1 MSRSRMVWVVTLA
14 GASLV
19 WSGLRA
25 QAPPA
30 QPALNVFLD
39 CQTFFCDF
47 DHIRR
52 EIAFVNWV
60 RDRQDAQVHI
70 LGTGQHTGGGGQEY
84 TFTFIGLKDFAGHAD
99 TLRLVTRNT
108 DTAAEIRDAQVQIL
122 KLGLMRYVAATP
134 VRDRLR
140 ISYTPEAGPA
150 GQPAASGAARDPW
163 KLWVFSANLNANLQ
177 GEQQQNFQFL
187 FGSLSAN
194 RTADD
199 LKLNFRISGSYQRSE
214 QQLTSG
220 SFINTSKSYSAS
232 QSAVFSLGPKWSF
245 GVRSAQNSSTFLN
258 QALAIRVGPAL
269 EYDVFPYSESTRRQL
284 TVRYSPEV
292 SRFDYEE
299 ATIFDKTSETLS
311 GQRLNVSLRVLQP
324 WGQIQASLDALQYFH
339 DLSKHRV
346 SLFGAVELRLV
357 RGLNFNI
364 GGDVARTKDQLYLP
378 KAGLT
383 DEEILVRRRQLGTS
397 FQYFTFIGLSFRFG
411 SKFANVVNS
420 RMPGLDGDGGFS
432 FSFSF

>member
-1 MSRSRMVWVVTLA
+1 
-14 GASLV
+14 
-19 WSGLRA
+19 
-25 QAPPA
+25 
-30 QPALNVFLD
+30 VFLD
-39 CQTFFCDF
+39 CQTLFCDF

-60 RDRQDAQVHI
+60 RDRQDAQVHV
-70 LGTGQHTGGGGQEY
+70 LGTSQRTGGGGSEY
-84 TFTFIGLKDFAGHAD
+84 TFTFIGLEEFAGHAD

-108 DTAAEIRDAQVQIL
+108 DTPAEVRDAQVQIL
-122 KLGLMRYVAATP
+122 KLGLMRYVAATA

-140 ISYTPEAGPA
+140 ITYAAEAGPEA
-150 GQPAASGAARDPW
+150 RPGAAAPVHDPW
-163 KLWVFSANLNANLQ
+163 KLWVFTAGLNANLQ
-177 GEQQQNFQFL
+177 GEQQQNFQF
-187 FGSLSAN
+187 FYGSLSAN

-214 QQLTSG
+214 QQLTTG

-232 QSAVFSLGPKWSF
+232 QSAVWSLGPNWSF
-245 GVRSAQNSSTFLN
+245 GARSAQSSSTFLN

-292 SRFDYEE
+292 SWFDYEE
-299 ATIFDKTSETLS
+299 ETIFDKTSETLS
-311 GQRLNVSLRVLQP
+311 GHRLNVSLRVLQP
-324 WGQIQASLDALQYFH
+324 WGQIQTSLDALQYFH

-346 SLFGAVELRLV
+346 SLFGALELRLV
-357 RGLNFNI
+357 RGLNFNL

-378 KAGLT
+378 KAGLS